1 VSRKRMSKDF
11 QPTDL
16 RPFAQPSGVFEPAS
30 LPSDGD
36 VSQVRLTP
44 VYNLSM
50 SNLVRLSFSLEEP
63 LLRRLD
69 ELQTKSRYTNRS
81 ELIRDMIRERLV
93 QTEWEENQEAVGAV
107 TFVYDHHLPGLSQR
121 LTHTQ
126 HDYHDLVLA
135 ATHVHLSHELCVEV
149 VLVKGLARRIQELLD
164 ALRRHKGVLH
174 GTLSLTST
182 GVHLA

>member
-1 VSRKRMSKDF
+1 MEWREAWCKIAV
-11 QPTDL
+11 
-16 RPFAQPSGVFEPAS
+16 
-30 LPSDGD
+30 
-36 VSQVRLTP
+36 
-44 VYNLSM
+44 M

-63 LLRRLD
+63 LLKKLD
-69 ELQTKSRYTNRS
+69 ELQKKSRYTNRS

-93 QTEWEENQEAVGAV
+93 QVEWQENQEAVGTV
-107 TFVYDHHLPGLSQR
+107 TLVYNHHLPGLSQK

-126 HDYHDLVLA
+126 HDYHELVLA

-149 VLVKGLARRIQELLD
+149 VLVKGLASRIQELLD

-182 GVHLA
+182 GIHLS